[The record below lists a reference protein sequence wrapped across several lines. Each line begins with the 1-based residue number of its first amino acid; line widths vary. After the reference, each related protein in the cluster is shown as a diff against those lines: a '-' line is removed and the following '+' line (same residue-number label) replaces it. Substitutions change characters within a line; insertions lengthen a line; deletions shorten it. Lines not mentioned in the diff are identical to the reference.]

1 MSTETKKD
9 TCGKQKGKNGKQKRK
24 KGDPGDEGDERE
36 MILGEEHWNRWQ
48 ERNKTP
54 FVSFWAP

>member
-24 KGDPGDEGDERE
+24 SGDEGDERE
-36 MILGEEHWNRWQ
+36 KILGEEHWNRWQ

-54 FVSFWAP
+54 FVSF

>member
-48 ERNKTP
+48 ERNKAP
-54 FVSFWAP
+54 FVSF